1 MHSSPSFPCYVRNV
15 FGFSF
20 SELVV
25 LIVVTVIVAGPKDLP
40 KILRKMGQWSGKLRR
55 MAYDLRAQSG
65 IDDVL
70 KTEGLADDINEI
82 RKLARGELDHVS
94 HAMDV
99 RADYEPPADLPPMP
113 ITGTVREYPADGPDN
128 YGALPDTAV
137 VYGDAPVASEFAHD
151 ALYVTGDPNG
161 ALPEP
166 ALPVVSVVASAPSPG
181 SEP

>member
-1 MHSSPSFPCYVRNV
+1 V

-65 IDDVL
+65 IDEVL

-82 RKLARGELDHVS
+82 RKLARGEIDHVA

-99 RADYEPPADLPPMP
+99 RADYEPLPNPSP
-113 ITGTVREYPADGPDN
+113 ISTTGTIREYPADGPDN

-137 VYGDAPVASEFAHD
+137 VYGDSPVPSDLARD

-161 ALPEP
+161 RLPAPP
-166 ALPVVSVVASAPSPG
+166 ASAPSPAAPPAPSPG